1 MRILQI
7 NSVCGI
13 RSTGRI
19 CTDLAAVLEK
29 HRHECKIAYGRETV
43 PTQYQKYAIRVGC
56 NSSVKIDALTTRL
69 FDNAGFNSKRATK
82 KLIRQIKEYDPDVI
96 HLHNLHG
103 YYVNVELLFAYLK
116 TCGKKIVWTLHDC
129 WSFTGHCP
137 HFDFVGCEKWKS
149 GCEKCPQK
157 KKYPTSL
164 LLDRSKRNYQKK
176 KHIFTGVPNMTI
188 VTPSAWLAGLVK
200 QSFLREYDVQ
210 VIRNGIDT
218 DTFKSTESEL
228 RLQYRLQNKEIVLGA
243 ASIWDERKGLSDFI
257 KLADMLD
264 KKYQI
269 VLIGLTDEQCKGLP
283 NNVLGIKR
291 TNSAKELAQW
301 YSTAD
306 VFLNLTYED
315 NYPTVNLEAQA
326 CETPVVTY
334 ATGGSVESVMPV
346 SVVEKGN
353 LCEIKR
359 ILASKIYNNTK
370 TSPLNFDKQI
380 CYGEYIKLYEE
391 R

>member
-1 MRILQI
+1 MKVLMI

-29 HRHECKIAYGRETV
+29 HGHECKVAYGRETV
-43 PTQYQKYAIRVGC
+43 PTQYQKYAIRLG
-56 NSSVKIDALTTRL
+56 STRSVQIDGVKTRL

-82 KLIRQIKEYDPDVI
+82 KLIKQMEEYNPDVI

-103 YYVNVELLFAYLK
+103 YYINVELLFAYLK

-129 WSFTGHCP
+129 WPFTGHCP
-137 HFDFVGCEKWKS
+137 HFDFIGCEKWKS

-200 QSFLREYDVQ
+200 QSFLREYDVK

-218 DTFKSTESEL
+218 DTFKPTESEL
-228 RLQYRLQNKEIVLGA
+228 RLQYRLQNKEIVLGV

-291 TNSAKELAQW
+291 TNSVKELAQW

-326 CETPVVTY
+326 CGTPVVTY

-359 ILASKIYNNTK
+359 ILDSKIYDHTK
-370 TSPLNFDKQI
+370 TSLLNFDKQI

-391 R
+391 